1 MKKINLL
8 LLLTA
13 IIFTSCDNENELI
26 HENNESQELTLKP
39 ANPNHPV
46 VKKLIKDGTNLNE
59 IKEGKE
65 FFHVNDLLF
74 TKKISDY
81 EIDLNND
88 ENLSTK
94 KRQYRE
100 AGIVSLFNL
109 RISVFLDP
117 SLRNVYENALI
128 QAINRYNNINNCG
141 LFLTYSTNRS
151 SSIVIDPT
159 FSNDDFWGKAQ
170 FPTRSRV
177 GRQVLINTRING
189 NLNSLNQRIELML
202 HEIGHC
208 LGLRHTDWRSNGEG
222 SYGSF
227 FDFLGIRPGQP
238 VHISGTPSDESD
250 GNSIMWSSLGN
261 TPLIGFSNFDLVALR
276 TLYPHA
282 YRFRYVT
289 TYEES
294 DYGEEILEQDVFAD
308 IFRDASYTTP
318 LTLTNNAS
326 VRCYVVTQEFNA
338 SSGVSSRP
346 ITRTLQPGR
355 NTYFLTDIESQCSP
369 YQGEICTDQY
379 MSTYYI
385 TR

>member
-1 MKKINLL
+1 MKKFNLIL
-8 LLLTA
+8 LVTVLILS
-13 IIFTSCDNENELI
+13 SCNNDNELTDPNQQTQELI
-26 HENNESQELTLKP
+26 LKP

-46 VKKLIKDGTNLNE
+46 VQKLIKDGTDYKQIL
-59 IKEGKE
+59 EGEK

-74 TKKISDY
+74 TKDINDY
-81 EIDLNND
+81 EFSGKNINQQAL
-88 ENLSTK
+88 K
-94 KRQYRE
+94 QYRE

-117 SLRNVYENALI
+117 SLRPVYENSLI
-128 QAINRYNNINNCG
+128 QAINRYNNIANCG

-159 FSNDDFWGKAQ
+159 FSNDDFWGRAQ

-189 NLNSLNQRIELML
+189 SLNSLNQRIELMI

-208 LGLRHTDWRSNGEG
+208 LGLRHTNWRSNGEG

-227 FDFLGIRPGQP
+227 WDFFGIRPGQP
-238 VHISGTPSDESD
+238 VHIPGTPTDESD
-250 GNSIMWSSLGN
+250 ADSIMWSALGN
-261 TPLIGFSNFDLVALR
+261 TTLVGFSNFDLIALR

-289 TYEES
+289 TYE
-294 DYGEEILEQDVFAD
+294 DYDYSGEYQRGEDVFAD
-308 IFRDASYTTP
+308 VFRDASYNAP
-318 LTLTNNAS
+318 LTLTNTATVS
-326 VRCYVVTQEFNA
+326 CYIVTQESNA
-338 SSGVSSRP
+338 GSSTYSRP

-355 NTYFLTDIESQCSP
+355 NSYFITDIESECSP
-369 YQGEICTDQY
+369 YQGEICTDQF

-385 TR
+385 TSN